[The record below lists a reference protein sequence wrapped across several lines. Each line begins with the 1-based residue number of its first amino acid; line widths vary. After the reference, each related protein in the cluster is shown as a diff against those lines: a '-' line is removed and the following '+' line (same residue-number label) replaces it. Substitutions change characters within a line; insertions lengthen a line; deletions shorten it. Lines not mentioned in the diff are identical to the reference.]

1 MFWCLAR
8 TTSLIPP
15 QPRPSITG
23 DYSIIGSTTDGDGE
37 YTGSLSISRK
47 GEVYKLIWTTG
58 NGKFTGTGLITKGVL
73 SAVWHQAD
81 DIGVSSFIIEEG
93 KLVGTWAYL
102 KSDGKRYKEVATKA
116 GDAKAQNVVG
126 GCLLQ
131 GIVH

>member
-1 MFWCLAR
+1 MLRFVLLSFVLTLSAQCFTHTAAAA
-8 TTSLIPP
+8 TD
-15 QPRPSITG
+15 ITG

-47 GEVYKLIWTTG
+47 GEVYKLTWTTG

-93 KLVGTWAYL
+93 KLVGTWAFL
-102 KSDGKRYKEVATKA
+102 KSDGKRYKEVATK
-116 GDAKAQNVVG
+116 K
-126 GCLLQ
+126 
-131 GIVH
+131 